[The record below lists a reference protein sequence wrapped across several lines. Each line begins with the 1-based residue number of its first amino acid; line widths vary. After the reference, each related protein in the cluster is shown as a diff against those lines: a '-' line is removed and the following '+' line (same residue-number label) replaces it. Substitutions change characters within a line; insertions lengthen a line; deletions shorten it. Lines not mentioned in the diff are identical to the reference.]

1 MGEMGIFNV
10 IIFFAKRIVQSM
22 YSSTDRKKL
31 FRLFKDKERLSATLW
46 CAYHS
51 SSFDAFANRINPT
64 IWNDAKSLRKKI
76 RAEYGV
82 KVEGLPISGGVS
94 GAVGGGGVDPA
105 KLYFLAK
112 VTRPGIALE
121 TGVSSG
127 VSSRAMLE
135 AIDENGFGQLY
146 SSDLRVLLPEGKT
159 GFMVPDRLKDNWHL
173 YDEGDDV
180 NLPKIIAEV
189 ENIDFFHYDSVKSAD
204 SIKIVLDKLK
214 ALINAD
220 SIVMID
226 DIDRHSFFKDND
238 LPETRKFIFNNV
250 GLYIGLSCYKKLVKD
265 GVCEH

>member
-1 MGEMGIFNV
+1 M
-10 IIFFAKRIVQSM
+10 
-22 YSSTDRKKL
+22 
-31 FRLFKDKERLSATLW
+31 
-46 CAYHS
+46 
-51 SSFDAFANRINPT
+51 
-64 IWNDAKSLRKKI
+64 
-76 RAEYGV
+76 
-82 KVEGLPISGGVS
+82 
-94 GAVGGGGVDPA
+94 
-105 KLYFLAK
+105 
-112 VTRPGIALE
+112 
-121 TGVSSG
+121 
-127 VSSRAMLE
+127 
-135 AIDENGFGQLY
+135 
-146 SSDLRVLLPEGKT
+146 
-159 GFMVPDRLKDNWHL
+159 PDRLKDNWHL